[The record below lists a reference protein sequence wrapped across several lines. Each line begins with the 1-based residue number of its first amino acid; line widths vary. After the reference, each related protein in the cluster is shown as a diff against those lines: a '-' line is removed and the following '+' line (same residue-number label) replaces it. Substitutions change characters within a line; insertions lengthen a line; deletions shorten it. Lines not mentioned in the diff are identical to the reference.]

1 MNKLHESVINKIKK
15 VVKILTVQAMMLR
28 IPPPMPTPLLP
39 MLPHYP
45 VPLPLHKTCWRNMWM
60 STSKRLFN
68 LKEMDKRVN
77 DCLADWCRVEQQSKE
92 FIAR

>member
-45 VPLPLHKTCWRNMWM
+45 VPLPLHKTC
-60 STSKRLFN
+60 
-68 LKEMDKRVN
+68 
-77 DCLADWCRVEQQSKE
+77 
-92 FIAR
+92 